1 MVRVWH
7 GVAEAWVRIS
17 DPACGFQFFCIA
29 PLRACED
36 FDVYFKIRSPAKLVG
51 KEWELGVI
59 FLLACTGTASTLRG
73 VAISK
78 KKKMKSLQ
86 DAVLLN

>member
-78 KKKMKSLQ
+78 KK
-86 DAVLLN
+86 DEIFTGCCFA

>member
-1 MVRVWH
+1 M
-7 GVAEAWVRIS
+7 
-17 DPACGFQFFCIA
+17 
-29 PLRACED
+29 
-36 FDVYFKIRSPAKLVG
+36 YFMIRFPAKLVG

-78 KKKMKSLQ
+78 KMKSLQ
-86 DAVLLN
+86 DAALLN

>member
-1 MVRVWH
+1 M
-7 GVAEAWVRIS
+7 
-17 DPACGFQFFCIA
+17 
-29 PLRACED
+29 
-36 FDVYFKIRSPAKLVG
+36 YFMIRFPAKLVG

-73 VAISK
+73 VAIYKK

-86 DAVLLN
+86 DAALLN